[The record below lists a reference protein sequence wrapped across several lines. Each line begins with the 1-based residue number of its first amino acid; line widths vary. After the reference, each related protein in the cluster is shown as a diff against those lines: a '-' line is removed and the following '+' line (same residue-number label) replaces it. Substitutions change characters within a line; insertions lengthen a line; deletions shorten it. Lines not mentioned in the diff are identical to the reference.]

1 MGYAAIPQET
11 EEVGRVVVDAAFKV
25 HKALGPGLLES
36 VYEACLAHELRQRG
50 VKVATQVTAP
60 VEYEGL
66 RLETGLRLDMVVGD
80 QVVVEVKAVEA
91 LNDLFM
97 AQVLTYLRLTEL
109 RLGLLIN
116 FEVCRFK
123 DGIKRIVR

>member
-1 MGYAAIPQET
+1 MSYAAVPQEA
-11 EEVGRVVVDAAFKV
+11 EEVARVVVDAAYKV

-36 VYEACLAHELRQRG
+36 VYDACLAHELRQRG
-50 VKVATQVTAP
+50 VKVATQVTVP
-60 VEYEGL
+60 LEYEGL

-80 QVVVEVKAVEA
+80 QVVVEVKAVDA

-97 AQVLTYLRLTEL
+97 AQVLTYLRLTDL

-116 FEVCRFK
+116 FDMCKTK